1 MNCPAPQGDD
11 AGQLQRDPLSI
22 SPKEPPTALIKFV
35 AALNTLSAS
44 TWAAIADI
52 ERQHLKITDVNGMI
66 AAAKRHGAHWRAVL
80 ARFGWLATLD
90 GRGLTNP
97 LMGPARFSPPAPLD
111 PECEAAFDLG
121 FASLTRP
128 ER

>member
-1 MNCPAPQGDD
+1 MKRPAPKEND
-11 AGQLQRDPLSI
+11 AGLLPGDPLSI
-22 SPKEPPTALIKFV
+22 SPKETPVALIKFIS
-35 AALNTLSAS
+35 ALHALSPS
-44 TWAAIADI
+44 TWAAVADI

-66 AAAKRHGAHWRAVL
+66 AVAKRHGAYWRAVL

-111 PECEAAFDLG
+111 PECQAAFDLG

-128 ER
+128 E